1 MEDKNL
7 KPCALD
13 IYSGAAFYNVPNSK
27 KNFYHTLPRVC
38 RDLVAVGRDML

>member
-13 IYSGAAFYNVPNSK
+13 IYSGAAFYNVPNSE
-27 KNFYHTLPRVC
+27 KNFYQALPRVC
-38 RDLVAVGRDML
+38 RDLVSVGRDML